1 MYMPNF
7 LDGFDRLVAFDAE
20 TTGKRTPDAEF
31 IRKQPFAWRAPG
43 IIIEVGFVEML
54 RESEGWKKGETWSSK
69 VNPDGPIDPEAIKIH
84 RIRPAD
90 LRNAPRFPTILPK
103 VKDFVGDSPIVAHA
117 YRNERDFLDYEF
129 ARAKVIPWGESA
141 YADERYI
148 CTQILFA
155 QLFPGAS
162 KSLTSMADRLVLD
175 SSERDDRHGAL
186 LDADMTA
193 DALILMEHQ
202 LKHSETGAPR
212 SWTSTC

>member
-1 MYMPNF
+1 MYLPNF

-54 RESEGWKKGETWSSK
+54 RDGEGWRKGETWRSRI
-69 VNPDGPIDPEAIKIH
+69 NPDGPIDPEAIKIH

-90 LRNAPRFPTILPK
+90 LKNAPRFPTILPK

-117 YRNERDFLDYEF
+117 YKNERDFLDYEF
-129 ARAKVIPWGESA
+129 ARAKVIEWGGSA
-141 YADERYI
+141 YAEERYI
-148 CTQILFA
+148 CTQVLFA

-162 KSLTSMADRLVLD
+162 KSLTSMCDRLVLD
-175 SSERDDRHGAL
+175 SSERDEQHGAL

-193 DALILMEHQ
+193 DALILLERL
-202 LKHSETGAPR
+202 LKHGEPGTPR
-212 SWTSTC
+212 SWTST